1 MYLQGRHRAD
11 RVVRQR
17 SVRHA
22 LGHTAHDSS
31 RPAGPQTAS
40 LRRRIRQTHS
50 SNAATAMRPRP
61 TRLST
66 ESFSVNLHSL
76 FPPTCSSLTSAFSET
91 GIFLRYLRLLISLST
106 KQVWRAATPRRSS
119 IYFKKTTLFE
129 PHRARR
135 RVRPLTWLA
144 LGFFCHPDR
153 LRSSFEHS

>member
-31 RPAGPQTAS
+31 CPARPPPDSQLTPP
-40 LRRRIRQTHS
+40 HS
-50 SNAATAMRPRP
+50 SNAATRPRP

-76 FPPTCSSLTSAFSET
+76 FPPTRSSLTSAFSET
-91 GIFLRYLRLLISLST
+91 GIFLHYLRLLISLST